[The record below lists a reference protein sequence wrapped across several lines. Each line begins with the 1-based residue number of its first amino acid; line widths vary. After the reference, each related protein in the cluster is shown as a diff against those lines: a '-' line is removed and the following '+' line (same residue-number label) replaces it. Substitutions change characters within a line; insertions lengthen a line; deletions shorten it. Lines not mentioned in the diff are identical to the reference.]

1 MQRYINHK
9 LDNKL
14 VKMERFLCFSIAN
27 KSTQRNVQSITSI
40 HKRWNFCAVR
50 FSFQRSP
57 PRSFLFIFFI
67 FYFLF
72 SFFFFFFFFLVPF
85 YHITTYKSRLAFLF
99 TVSSYHPF
107 SDRTRRWRRQKRGK
121 QSTAIHHTPSSQP
134 GLWVIARNLRV
145 YLIIRSQIRNILT
158 AGGDVEIPLNG
169 VSLITEASLRAS
181 FVDIIFKKDP
191 RENPRWDE
199 SKFQK
204 YYTPLNFVLND
215 DYLWSI
221 FFLVPYWRKIHWF
234 P

>member
-1 MQRYINHK
+1 MK
-9 LDNKL
+9 LL
-14 VKMERFLCFSIAN
+14 RCSFFFS
-27 KSTQRNVQSITSI
+27 
-40 HKRWNFCAVR
+40 AV
-50 FSFQRSP
+50 SSS
-57 PRSFLFIFFI
+57 SFLFIFFFI
-67 FYFLF
+67 FYF
-72 SFFFFFFFFLVPF
+72 SFYFFLVPF

-107 SDRTRRWRRQKRGK
+107 SDRRRGWRRQKRGK

-169 VSLITEASLRAS
+169 VSLITEASLQAS

-191 RENPRWDE
+191 RGNPRWDE

-221 FFLVPYWRKIHWF
+221 FFLASYWRKIHWF
-234 P
+234 R

>member
-1 MQRYINHK
+1 MITNWWKWSDFSAFPSQINRPSATC
-9 LDNKL
+9 NQS
-14 VKMERFLCFSIAN
+14 RPSISDETFALF
-27 KSTQRNVQSITSI
+27 V
-40 HKRWNFCAVR
+40 
-50 FSFQRSP
+50 
-57 PRSFLFIFFI
+57 FLFSGLLLVPFFLFFLFFI

-72 SFFFFFFFFLVPF
+72 FFIIIFFLVPF

-221 FFLVPYWRKIHWF
+221 FFLAPYWRKIHWF

>member
-1 MQRYINHK
+1 MIINRWK
-9 LDNKL
+9 WSDFSAFPSQINRSSATCNQSRPSISDETFTLFVFLFSGLLL
-14 VKMERFLCFSIAN
+14 VPFFFSLL
-27 KSTQRNVQSITSI
+27 
-40 HKRWNFCAVR
+40 F
-50 FSFQRSP
+50 
-57 PRSFLFIFFI
+57 FIFF
-67 FYFLF
+67 YY
-72 SFFFFFFFFLVPF
+72 FFLVPF

-169 VSLITEASLRAS
+169 VSLITEASLPAS

-204 YYTPLNFVLND
+204 YYTPLSFVLND

-221 FFLVPYWRKIHWF
+221 LFLASYWRKMHWF
-234 P
+234 W